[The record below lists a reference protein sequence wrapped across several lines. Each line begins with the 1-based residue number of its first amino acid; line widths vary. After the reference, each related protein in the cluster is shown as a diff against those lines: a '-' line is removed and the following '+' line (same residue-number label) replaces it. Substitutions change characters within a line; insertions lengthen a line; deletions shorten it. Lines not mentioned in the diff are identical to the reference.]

1 MVFGNIYRK
10 FGALNAGPQY
20 TVNSLTDHRTFY
32 NLQAYAKHMF
42 GLDWRY
48 HHSLAMI
55 NRTAF
60 LLNYLWD
67 IVPGASAY
75 ADWMNGDLYIQTEET
90 FGMCRFPESLRER
103 LEMQSYPEQ
112 NTPFAR
118 SLPHF
123 KANDE
128 WLRSRQALAMPA
140 RPPTTS
146 EARSY
151 FFANI
156 KIFSAQAAQDG
167 KRKINF
173 DQFTRQWNSTADG
186 KTRFYIT
193 PELLMA
199 YAKGWER
206 TNNIRAS
213 QEIINDTLK
222 DVSRS
227 ATAFIANNVP
237 FPSISGPPSFPQPAR
252 GILDVAAF
260 SKTMSGALDASASR
274 GSVAWPTVERNMD
287 DVRVDRETRGQTSQY
302 SRDAT
307 SIGASSSNAAAL
319 SSNPNAAVA
328 SSSNAVATASSNA
341 AVAPSSSAA
350 SSSTNTASFP
360 GMVGRSRVLGAA
372 MSPRFDEGST
382 ITPDHD
388 ELELGGPA
396 SMIEEL
402 DDK

>member
-1 MVFGNIYRK
+1 MRWDPNIRELVHEVCQQNFNCSFETMLARNPRWIAERCPRHIPAPSILVHALEFVFGVFGHGTNARSGDPLFNHTAWQKAHAVLQLAREGYLSDNEGVILYEEAGVDQYGLRKYDCSRGTNKVEGGPHADIYRK
-10 FGALNAGPQY
+10 FGALNAGPRY

-32 NLQAYAKHMF
+32 NLQAYAKYMF

-173 DQFTRQWNSTADG
+173 DQFAPQWNRTADG

-227 ATAFIANNVP
+227 AAAFIADDEFLMLRP
-237 FPSISGPPSFPQPAR
+237 FRRQCQAR
-252 GILDVAAF
+252 
-260 SKTMSGALDASASR
+260 
-274 GSVAWPTVERNMD
+274 
-287 DVRVDRETRGQTSQY
+287 
-302 SRDAT
+302 
-307 SIGASSSNAAAL
+307 
-319 SSNPNAAVA
+319 
-328 SSSNAVATASSNA
+328 
-341 AVAPSSSAA
+341 
-350 SSSTNTASFP
+350 STHLLH
-360 GMVGRSRVLGAA
+360 GVQ
-372 MSPRFDEGST
+372 
-382 ITPDHD
+382 
-388 ELELGGPA
+388 
-396 SMIEEL
+396 
-402 DDK
+402 